1 MNRSVDHTILGALM
15 LLLVLLLI
23 CAFGWQHARADAAQA
38 RAQVAQLKAK
48 TTAVAV
54 KSVQQA
60 REKEHGANT
69 NQTETVNELRS
80 KLADRDARVADLS
93 RRLRLAAR
101 GGAGGSSHPTSASAP
116 DGGDGLGDPGLRR
129 LDAEDLLVDEAG
141 QQELARLAISAKDTG
156 ETLKGCRRLLRRAW
170 QMTN

>member
-1 MNRSVDHTILGALM
+1 MKRAVDHVMLGTIAL
-15 LLLVLLLI
+15 LAVLLLI
-23 CAFGWQHARADAAQA
+23 AASGWQFARADAAKA

-48 TTAVAV
+48 TATVAA

-60 REKEHGANT
+60 REKEYGANT

-80 KLADRDARVADLS
+80 QLADRDARVADLA
-93 RRLRLAAR
+93 RRLRFAAR
-101 GGAGGSSHPTSASAP
+101 GGPGGPGHPAGASAP
-116 DGGDGLGDPGLRR
+116 AGGDGFGDPGLRR

-141 QQELARLAISAKDTG
+141 QIELARFAISAKDTG
-156 ETLKGCRRLLRRAW
+156 ETLKGCRRLLRQAW